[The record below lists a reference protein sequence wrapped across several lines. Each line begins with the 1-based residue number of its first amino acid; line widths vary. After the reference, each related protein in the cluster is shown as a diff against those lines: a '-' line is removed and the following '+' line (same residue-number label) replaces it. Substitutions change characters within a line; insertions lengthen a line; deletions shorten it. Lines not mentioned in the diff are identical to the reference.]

1 MNKCLELFLSTF
13 RISASTF
20 GGGFVI
26 VPLLKKRFV
35 EELKWL
41 EEEEVLDLIA
51 IAQSSPGPIAVNA
64 SILIGFKALG
74 IKGALVAIL
83 GTVLPPLIIVSI
95 ISLFYR
101 AFRDSK
107 FVSLMMTG
115 MLCGVS
121 AVLSD
126 VVINLIKGVYK
137 RRSVL
142 AIIILLASFV
152 ALRFLEVNIM
162 FVILSVAVIG
172 VIKALTEKEAA

>member
-1 MNKCLELFLSTF
+1 MELFLSTF

-26 VPLLKKRFV
+26 VPMLKKRFV

-41 EEEEVLDLIA
+41 EEDEVLDLIA

-64 SILIGFKALG
+64 STLIGYKVLG
-74 IKGALVAIL
+74 FKGALMAIL
-83 GTVLPPLIIVSI
+83 GTALPPLIIISI
-95 ISLFYR
+95 ISLFYK

-107 FVSLMMTG
+107 YVSLLMTG
-115 MLCGVS
+115 MLCGVA

-137 RRSVL
+137 RKSVL
-142 AIIILLASFV
+142 AIIILLSSFV
-152 ALRFLEVNIM
+152 ALRFLGVNILL
-162 FVILSVAVIG
+162 VILCTALIG
-172 VIKALTEKEAA
+172 VIKALTEKGAE